1 MVIETRQSRKM
12 AMPRCSL
19 SRYASRHSGRRKPSH
34 CNGSSGLMLRS
45 SDKGATAGS
54 GNSGPLCITP
64 NLFALASVDTLQG
77 CTPGDSM
84 ASTPKKDKQL
94 TIKFHSSE
102 LAQLRES
109 AKQRQQPVSVMV
121 RQALRAAGV
130 PIAA

>member
-1 MVIETRQSRKM
+1 MGETLG
-12 AMPRCSL
+12 PESL
-19 SRYASRHSGRRKPSH
+19 SRQQMFNQLCQGFSPVQKAAYPA
-34 CNGSSGLMLRS
+34 
-45 SDKGATAGS
+45 ATAGS
-54 GNSGPLCITP
+54 GNRGLFCITL

-121 RQALRAAGV
+121 REALRAAGV

>member
-1 MVIETRQSRKM
+1 MVIETRQSHQI
-12 AMPRCSL
+12 AGPHCL
-19 SRYASRHSGRRKPSH
+19 SCRYANRYSGRQKTSH
-34 CNGSSGLMLRS
+34 SNVSSGLMQRS

-54 GNSGPLCITP
+54 GDSG
-64 NLFALASVDTLQG
+64 LFALASVDTLQG
-77 CTPGDSM
+77 CTPSDSM

-94 TIKFHSSE
+94 TVKFHTSE

>member
-1 MVIETRQSRKM
+1 VRQN
-12 AMPRCSL
+12 
-19 SRYASRHSGRRKPSH
+19 PSH
-34 CNGSSGLMLRS
+34 SNGSSGLMLRS
-45 SDKGATAGS
+45 SEKAATAGS
-54 GNSGPLCITP
+54 GNRAPFCITL

-121 RQALRAAGV
+121 REALRAAGV